1 MWILLPNVVWYF
13 QTIDVWQNVPPAR
26 IQESTD
32 LKLVAERRS
41 TTLRWS
47 QSSLMVITNN
57 FCFHVS
63 SQKCLQIGQDY
74 GCPLALQM
82 GLWRTGGSWQGSW
95 WSQSSLM
102 VIPNNLNQFERSN
115 NSQIAL
121 SSLVP
126 HALLKFL
133 TVQWSGAHTGYG
145 HSLHI
150 YTAYR
155 AMVPRHAKKIHR
167 PFSIP

>member
-1 MWILLPNVVWYF
+1 MGHMWILLSNVVWYF

-95 WSQSSLM
+95 WSYSSLR
-102 VIPNNLNQFERSN
+102 VITDNFCFHVS
-115 NSQIAL
+115 SQKCLQIGQDYECPLAL
-121 SSLVP
+121 QMGLWRTGGSWQGSW
-126 HALLKFL
+126 
-133 TVQWSGAHTGYG
+133 WS
-145 HSLHI
+145 
-150 YTAYR
+150 
-155 AMVPRHAKKIHR
+155 
-167 PFSIP
+167 